1 MGDRAMVFVGSVLAG
16 VSWIVVLSALLWN
29 TQEDALLPALL
40 LDFHSRTFPYPF
52 TIQNLMW
59 IVFFV
64 GAGELVLRHV
74 SGTEEGRQLGRKL
87 LPEDDRTVLRQPDL
101 DALYRETR
109 RSDPDERYWLQ
120 RLLTTLILRFRSSGS
135 TDQVNSVFS
144 SSLDLY
150 HHESELHY
158 NLLRYLVWLIPTL
171 GFIGTVTG
179 IALALGEAGVF
190 LSSSSAE
197 TATSLAAATDGGMD
211 STRIRSESMQ
221 TMISQLGVAFY
232 TTLLALLQSAVLMA
246 TMHVVQGREERAL
259 NRIGQYC
266 LRNFVNRLGESRH
279 GEAGSVAP
287 GSGGGEN
294 RVDLPVGT

>member
-1 MGDRAMVFVGSVLAG
+1 MAFAGSALAG

-29 TQEDALLPALL
+29 TGEDDVLPALL

-64 GAGELVLRHV
+64 GAGELLLRHV
-74 SGTEEGRQLGRKL
+74 AGTAEGRQLSRAL
-87 LPEDDRTVLRQPDL
+87 LPEDDGTVLRGAEL
-101 DALYRETR
+101 GSLYREVR
-109 RSDPDERYWLQ
+109 RSDPDGRYWLQ
-120 RLLTTLILRFRSSGS
+120 RLLTTLIPRFRSSGS
-135 TDQVNSVFS
+135 PDQVNAVFS

-150 HHESELHY
+150 QHESELHY

-190 LSSSSAE
+190 LSSAGAE
-197 TATSLAAATDGGMD
+197 AGVSPAAIPEPGAGPDPAQV
-211 STRIRSESMQ
+211 RSESMQ

-259 NRIGQYC
+259 NQVGQYC
-266 LRNFVNRLGESRH
+266 LRNFVNRLAEGRRSAADA
-279 GEAGSVAP
+279 AGPGDGGAERGAAP
-287 GSGGGEN
+287 AAS
-294 RVDLPVGT
+294 

>member
-1 MGDRAMVFVGSVLAG
+1 MVFVGSVLAG
-16 VSWIVVLSALLWN
+16 VSWVVVLSALLWN
-29 TQEDALLPALL
+29 TREDALLPALL

-64 GAGELVLRHV
+64 GVGELVLRHLA
-74 SGTEEGRQLGRKL
+74 GTDEGRQLGREL
-87 LPEDDRTVLRQPDL
+87 LPEDDRTVLRRPDL
-101 DALYRETR
+101 ESLYRETR

-135 TDQVNSVFS
+135 ADQVSDVFS

-150 HHESELHY
+150 QHESELHY

-190 LSSSSAE
+190 LSSSSTE
-197 TATSLAAATDGGMD
+197 RLRRWRPLRTAWIP
-211 STRIRSESMQ
+211 R
-221 TMISQLGVAFY
+221 
-232 TTLLALLQSAVLMA
+232 
-246 TMHVVQGREERAL
+246 
-259 NRIGQYC
+259 
-266 LRNFVNRLGESRH
+266 
-279 GEAGSVAP
+279 
-287 GSGGGEN
+287 GSGPS
-294 RVDLPVGT
+294 RCRP

>member
-1 MGDRAMVFVGSVLAG
+1 MAFVGSVLAG
-16 VSWIVVLSALLWN
+16 VSWVVVLSALLWN

-64 GAGELVLRHV
+64 GVGELVLRHL
-74 SGTEEGRQLGRKL
+74 SGTAEGRQLSRGL
-87 LPEDDRTVLRQPDL
+87 LPEDDRAVLRRPDL
-101 DALYRETR
+101 ESFYREIR
-109 RSDPDERYWLQ
+109 RSDPDGRYWLQ

-150 HHESELHY
+150 QHESELHY

-179 IALALGEAGVF
+179 IALALGEAGIF
-190 LSSSSAE
+190 LLGGTSE
-197 TATSLAAATDGGMD
+197 TGIPLAAATDPGAGAD
-211 STRIRSESMQ
+211 SAQLRTDSMR

-259 NRIGQYC
+259 NQVGQYC
-266 LRNFVNRLGESRH
+266 LRNFVNRLDEGRPAETDSAH
-279 GEAGSVAP
+279 PAIADGGLADVQ
-287 GSGGGEN
+287 SGK
-294 RVDLPVGT
+294 